1 MKKKRQAA
9 VLALLL
15 LALSGCTGAEE
26 PEAAVELSRATIGTS
41 GRTCSGHFSTTF
53 WASLWRRE
61 SSSLCWSG
69 S

>member
-26 PEAAVELSRATIGTS
+26 PEAAVELSREIG
-41 GRTCSGHFSTTF
+41 RAHV
-53 WASLWRRE
+53 
-61 SSSLCWSG
+61 
-69 S
+69 